1 MDMDGSR
8 NTANGR
14 RMLRRAFL
22 GAGLLCLALLALR
35 YGVIENGLLP
45 RDCGPNGRDSGLS
58 CGLTWLLT
66 QSFRAQ
72 GLGIFALLFGA
83 LGFLASIRLCG
94 WLGWFGG
101 VAGLVLYC
109 PDYASVGALLGLFAL
124 LRIYAPERRPQT

>member
-1 MDMDGSR
+1 MDTEISKKAASR
-8 NTANGR
+8 W

-22 GAGLLCLALLALR
+22 GAGLLCLALMALR

-45 RDCGPNGRDSGLS
+45 RDCGLGGRDSALP

-72 GLGIFALLFGA
+72 GLGIFALLFGI
-83 LGFLASIRLCG
+83 LGFIGGIRLCG
-94 WLGWFGG
+94 WIGWFAG

-124 LRIYAPERRPQT
+124 LRIYAPEHRP